1 MISIFISAI
10 KIIFLLGFLIG
21 IHETGHFLIAKLCK
35 VRVNEFAIGFGPT
48 IWKKQGKETKYAL
61 RLVPLGGFVSMEGEE
76 ELSDKEGSFS
86 KASIPKRIAIV
97 SAGALVNIIFAL
109 IVYFILAST
118 AGNNVSTIVDSTMD
132 NYVAQNAGIQAGDKI
147 LKVNNKKVRTST
159 DVNSIMQDNNGEEVT
174 VTIKRNGEKKDITLK
189 PTEVKYKSIGIYL
202 YDASQ
207 KSTKIAGLVKGSS
220 AENQGLKTGD
230 KIIKVNN
237 ELIED
242 NPEKL
247 IELLNNQD
255 YDQIDFVI
263 ERNNQEIEITVIPDD
278 ESVYYLGVIFQKAD
292 NTFMNNIYYGFWNTG
307 DYVSSIVDNLKQLFT
322 GKVST
327 DQLMGPVG
335 ISEVVA
341 KTNGFK
347 EFIYMLALISMSLG
361 VTNLIPFPPLDG
373 GKILMLIIEG
383 MRKKPLN
390 QELEVKIQLLGFAI
404 LITLSIYITYNDVLR
419 IF

>member
-76 ELSDKEGSFS
+76 EHSDKEGSFS

-109 IVYFILAST
+109 IIYFILS
-118 AGNNVSTIVDSTMD
+118 
-132 NYVAQNAGIQAGDKI
+132 
-147 LKVNNKKVRTST
+147 
-159 DVNSIMQDNNGEEVT
+159 SI
-174 VTIKRNGEKKDITLK
+174 IC
-189 PTEVKYKSIGIYL
+189 
-202 YDASQ
+202 
-207 KSTKIAGLVKGSS
+207 
-220 AENQGLKTGD
+220 
-230 KIIKVNN
+230 
-237 ELIED
+237 
-242 NPEKL
+242 
-247 IELLNNQD
+247 
-255 YDQIDFVI
+255 
-263 ERNNQEIEITVIPDD
+263 
-278 ESVYYLGVIFQKAD
+278 
-292 NTFMNNIYYGFWNTG
+292 NNIYYGFWNTG

-383 MRKKPLN
+383 IRKKPLN

>member
-76 ELSDKEGSFS
+76 EHSDKEGSFS

-109 IVYFILAST
+109 IIYFILSST
-118 AGNNVSTIVDSTMD
+118 AGNNVSTIVDSTLE
-132 NYVAQNAGIQAGDKI
+132 NYAAQNVGIQAGDKI

-159 DVNSIMQDNNGEEVT
+159 DVNSIMQNNNGEEVT

-189 PTEVKYKSIGIYL
+189 PTEVKYKSTGIYL

-220 AENQGLKTGD
+220 AEKQGLKTGD

-292 NTFMNNIYYGFWNTG
+292 NTFINNIYYGFWNTG

-383 MRKKPLN
+383 IRKKPLN

>member
-76 ELSDKEGSFS
+76 EHSDKEGSFS

-109 IVYFILAST
+109 IIYFILSST
-118 AGNNVSTIVDSTMD
+118 AGNNVSTIVDSTLE
-132 NYVAQNAGIQAGDKI
+132 NYAAQNVGIQAGDKI

-159 DVNSIMQDNNGEEVT
+159 DVNSIMQNNNGEKVT

-189 PTEVKYKSIGIYL
+189 PTEVKYKSTGIYL

-220 AENQGLKTGD
+220 AEKQGLKTED

-237 ELIED
+237 EPIED

-292 NTFMNNIYYGFWNTG
+292 NTFINNIYYGFWNTG

-383 MRKKPLN
+383 IRKKPLN